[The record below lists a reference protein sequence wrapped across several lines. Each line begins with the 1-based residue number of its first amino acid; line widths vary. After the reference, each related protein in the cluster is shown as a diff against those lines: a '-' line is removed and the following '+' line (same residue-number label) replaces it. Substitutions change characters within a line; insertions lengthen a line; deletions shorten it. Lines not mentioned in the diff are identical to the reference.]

1 MVKSRRAAWAPYLL
15 VLPTFVFLGVF
26 VAYPMVQAF
35 LLGVT
40 DPATGRFTLDHAGR
54 MTSDLHFVPAVRDT
68 LVITAIAIP
77 LQIALGLAMALLVQS
92 RFAGHAIFLYLCAV
106 PIGISDLA
114 AGLIWL
120 SIFTE
125 RGYLN
130 ALLFAAGRITEPGP
144 FLTYDR
150 PGWLLAAVVL
160 TEVWRATA
168 IVMLIL
174 LSGLQLIPKDY
185 VESAQVF
192 GAGPWQTLR
201 WVTLPLL
208 RGSLQTALIIRTILA
223 FEVFAP
229 VMMLTGRLLPV
240 LAGESYLW
248 YSLYRNPGV
257 ASAYGVLILLLSGAF
272 TWTYLRLLR
281 PHPGEVRA

>member
-1 MVKSRRAAWAPYLL
+1 VTKSPRAAWVPYLL
-15 VLPTFVFLGVF
+15 VLPTLVFLGVF
-26 VAYPMVQAF
+26 VAWPMIQAF
-35 LLGVT
+35 LLGIT
-40 DPATGRFTLDHAGR
+40 SPETGRLTSEYIRR
-54 MTSDLHFVPAVRDT
+54 MTSDLYFVPAVRDT
-68 LVITAIAIP
+68 IVITAIAIP
-77 LQIALGLAMALLVQS
+77 LQIALGLAMALLVHS
-92 RFAGHAIFLYLCAV
+92 RFAGHSIFLYLYAV

-130 ALLFAAGRITEPGP
+130 ALLFNLRRITEPGP
-144 FLTYDR
+144 YLTYDR

-185 VESAQVF
+185 HESAQVF

-208 RGSLQTALIIRTILA
+208 RASLQTALIIRTILA
-223 FEVFAP
+223 FEVFAT

-248 YSLYRNPGV
+248 YSLYRNPNV
-257 ASAYGVLILLLSGAF
+257 ASAYGALLLLLSGAF
-272 TWTYLRLLR
+272 TWTYLRVLR
-281 PHPGEVRA
+281 PRPGEVRA

>member
-1 MVKSRRAAWAPYLL
+1 MTKSKLAAWAPYLL
-15 VLPTFVFLGVF
+15 VLPTLVFLGMF
-26 VAYPMVQAF
+26 VVYPMAQAF
-35 LLGVT
+35 LLGIT
-40 DPATGRFTLDHAGR
+40 RPGTGQLTAEHVQR
-54 MTSDLHFVPAVRDT
+54 MASDLYFAPAVRDT
-68 LVITAIAIP
+68 LLITAIAIP
-77 LQIALGLAMALLVQS
+77 LQIALGLAMAMLVQT
-92 RFAGHAIFLYLCAV
+92 RFPGHTIFLYLCAV

-130 ALLFAAGRITEPGP
+130 ALLFGLGRIAQPGP

-185 VESAQVF
+185 FESAQVF

-208 RGSLQTALIIRTILA
+208 RASLQTALIIRTILA
-223 FEVFAP
+223 FEVFAT

-248 YSLYRNPGV
+248 YSLYRNPNV
-257 ASAYGVLILLLSGAF
+257 ASAYGTLILLLSGAL
-272 TWTYLRLLR
+272 TWTYLRALR
-281 PHPGEVRA
+281 PRPGEVRA

>member
-1 MVKSRRAAWAPYLL
+1 MTKSRHAGWAPYLL
-15 VLPTFVFLGVF
+15 VLPTLVFLGVF
-26 VAYPMVQAF
+26 VAFPMAQAF

-40 DPATGRFTLDHAGR
+40 SPESGRPTLEHVQR
-54 MTSDLHFVPAVRDT
+54 MTSDLYFVPAVRDT
-68 LVITAIAIP
+68 IVIMVIAIP

-92 RFAGHAIFLYLCAV
+92 RFAGHSIFLSRCAV

-130 ALLFAAGRITEPGP
+130 ALLFDLGRITQPGP
-144 FLTYDR
+144 FLVYDR

-185 VESAQVF
+185 LESAQVF

-208 RGSLQTALIIRTILA
+208 RASLQTALIIRTILA
-223 FEVFAP
+223 FEVFAT

-248 YSLYRNPGV
+248 YSLYRNANV
-257 ASAYGVLILLLSGAF
+257 ASAYGTLLLLLSGAF
-272 TWTYLRLLR
+272 TWTYLRVLR
-281 PHPGEVRA
+281 PRPGEVRG

>member
-1 MVKSRRAAWAPYLL
+1 MTKSPRAAWAPYLL
-15 VLPTFVFLGVF
+15 VLPTLVFLGVF
-26 VAYPMVQAF
+26 VAFPMVQAF
-35 LLGVT
+35 LLGIT
-40 DPATGRFTLDHAGR
+40 SPETGRLTPEFVRR
-54 MTSDLHFVPAVRDT
+54 MTSDLYFEPAVRDT
-68 LVITAIAIP
+68 IVITAIAIP
-77 LQIALGLAMALLVQS
+77 LQIALGLAMALLVHS
-92 RFAGHAIFLYLCAV
+92 RFAGHSIFLYLYAV

-130 ALLFAAGRITEPGP
+130 LLLFKLHRITEPGP

-185 VESAQVF
+185 HESAQVF

-208 RGSLQTALIIRTILA
+208 RASLQTALIIRTILA
-223 FEVFAP
+223 FEVFAT

-248 YSLYRNPGV
+248 YSLYRNPNV
-257 ASAYGVLILLLSGAF
+257 ASAYGALLLLLSGAF
-272 TWTYLRLLR
+272 TWTYLRVLR
-281 PHPGEVRA
+281 PRPGEVRG

>member
-1 MVKSRRAAWAPYLL
+1 MVRSSRAAWAPYLL
-15 VLPTFVFLGVF
+15 VLPTLAFLGVF
-26 VAYPMVQAF
+26 IVYPMVQAF
-35 LLGVT
+35 LLGLT
-40 DPATGRFTLDHAGR
+40 NPDTGRLGTAPVQQ
-54 MTSDLHFVPAVRDT
+54 MISDLHFVPAVRDT
-68 LVITAIAIP
+68 IVITAIAIP
-77 LQIALGLAMALLVQS
+77 LQLALGLAMAMLVQT
-92 RFAGHAIFLYLCAV
+92 RFAGHGIFLYLCAV

-130 ALLFAAGRITEPGP
+130 ALLFAAGRVAQPAP
-144 FLTYDR
+144 YLTYDQ

-174 LSGLQLIPKDY
+174 LSGLQLIPRDY
-185 VESAQVF
+185 LETAQVF

-201 WVTLPLL
+201 HVTLPLL
-208 RGSLQTALIIRTILA
+208 RASLQTALVIRTILA

-248 YSLYRNPGV
+248 YSLYRNPHV
-257 ASAYGVLILLLSGAF
+257 AAAYGTLILLLSGAV
-272 TWTYLRLLR
+272 TWTYLRVLR
-281 PHPGEVRA
+281 PHPGEVAG

>member
-1 MVKSRRAAWAPYLL
+1 MARSRRAVWVPYLL
-15 VLPTFVFLGVF
+15 VFPILAFLGVF

-35 LLGVT
+35 VLGST
-40 DPATGRFTLDHAGR
+40 DPKTGQFTLEHLRR
-54 MTSDLHFVPAVRDT
+54 MGADLYFVPAVRDT
-68 LVITAIAIP
+68 LLITAIAIP
-77 LQIALGLAMALLVQS
+77 IQVALGLAMAMLVQT
-92 RFAGHAIFLYLCAV
+92 RFVGHAVFLYLCAV

-130 ALLFAAGRITEPGP
+130 ALLSAAGWISQPAP
-144 FLTYDR
+144 YLTYDQ
-150 PGWLLAAVVL
+150 PAWLFAAILL

-185 VESAQVF
+185 TETAQVF

-201 WVTLPLL
+201 HVTLPLL
-208 RGSLQTALIIRTILA
+208 RASLQTALIIRTILA

-229 VMMLTGRLLPV
+229 VMTLTGRLVPV

-248 YSLYRNPGV
+248 YSLYRNPNV
-257 ASAYGVLILLLSGAF
+257 ASAYGALILLLSAAF
-272 TWTYLRLLR
+272 TWSYLRLLR
-281 PHPGEVRA
+281 PRQWEMRG

>member
-1 MVKSRRAAWAPYLL
+1 MSGRAAWTPYLL
-15 VLPTFVFLGVF
+15 VLPTLVFLGAF
-26 VAYPMVQAF
+26 VAYPIVQAF
-35 LLGVT
+35 VLAVT
-40 DPATGRFTLDHAGR
+40 NPETGRVTGAHVQQMAA
-54 MTSDLHFVPAVRDT
+54 DLHFAPAVRDT
-68 LVITAIAIP
+68 LLITAIAIP
-77 LQIALGLAMALLVQS
+77 LQLALGLAMALLVHT
-92 RFAGHAIFLYLCAV
+92 RFRGHTIFLYLCAV

-130 ALLFAAGRITEPGP
+130 ALLFAAGRTGSPAP

-174 LSGLQLIPKDY
+174 LSGLQLVPKDY
-185 VESAQVF
+185 FETAQVF
-192 GAGPWQTLR
+192 GASPWRTLR
-201 WVTLPLL
+201 YVTLPLL
-208 RGSLQTALIIRTILA
+208 RASLQTALIIRTILA

-229 VMMLTGRLLPV
+229 VLMLTGRLLPV

-248 YSLYRNPGV
+248 YSLYRNPNV
-257 ASAYGVLILLLSGAF
+257 AAAYGALILALSGAF
-272 TWTYLRLLR
+272 TWTYLRVLR
-281 PHPGEVRA
+281 PRPGEAGG

>member
-1 MVKSRRAAWAPYLL
+1 MARSRRTAWIPYLL
-15 VLPTFVFLGVF
+15 VLPTLAFLGVF
-26 VAYPMVQAF
+26 VVYPMVQAF
-35 LLGVT
+35 VLGVT
-40 DPATGRFTLDHAGR
+40 NAQTGRLTLEHVQR
-54 MTSDLHFVPAVRDT
+54 MTSDLYFVPAVRDT
-68 LVITAIAIP
+68 LLITAIAIP
-77 LQIALGLAMALLVQS
+77 LQIALGLAMAMLVQT
-92 RFAGHAIFLYLCAV
+92 RFAGHTIFLYLCAV

-130 ALLFAAGRITEPGP
+130 ALLSAVGWISQPGP
-144 FLTYDR
+144 YLTYDQ
-150 PGWLLAAVVL
+150 PGWLFAAILL

-185 VESAQVF
+185 AETAQVF
-192 GAGPWQTLR
+192 GASSWQTLR
-201 WVTLPLL
+201 HVTLPLL

-223 FEVFAP
+223 FEVFAT
-229 VMMLTGRLLPV
+229 VMMLTGRLVPV

-248 YSLYRNPGV
+248 YALYRNPNV
-257 ASAYGVLILLLSGAF
+257 ASAYGTLILLLSAAF
-272 TWTYLRLLR
+272 TWTYLRMLR
-281 PHPGEVRA
+281 PRAGEVRA